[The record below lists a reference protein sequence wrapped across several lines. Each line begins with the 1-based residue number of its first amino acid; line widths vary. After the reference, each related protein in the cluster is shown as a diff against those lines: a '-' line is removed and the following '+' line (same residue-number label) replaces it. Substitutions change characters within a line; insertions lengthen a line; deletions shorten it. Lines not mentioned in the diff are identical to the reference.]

1 MRTFY
6 TIIDALAFL
15 KSEIERLERKMKK
28 EKNRHYRHEIE
39 SLIEW
44 NLERGLEMI
53 KLASPDE
60 ANQEVIDYFVGRKK
74 KRPDLLKLEE
84 LMEEGIEEDK

>member
-1 MRTFY
+1 MRINY
-6 TIIDALAFL
+6 SIIDALAFL

-53 KLASPDE
+53 KMAPRGT
-60 ANQEVIDYFVGRKK
+60 NQEVIDYFIGRKK

-84 LMEEGIEEDK
+84 LMEKGLKDKE